1 MCINIIGVVLKYK
14 QVVFGLQTY
23 GEQSGAVY
31 SNCGQLKQREC
42 PVGALFRKCG
52 PVNFMNGRAR
62 LFCTDNQLGSIRTSD
77 LVNKQA
83 SQPVS
88 VILLDGAAIS
98 ACGELETAQPQVARV
113 EFKNDVIN
121 GQIVFYQA
129 SPNDRTY
136 ARTYVTGLRRM
147 NVSMEIRTDGDG
159 TCASVAGTSLLKKP
173 GSSTTIVGRPVGEVK
188 TGDAVVLGNLST
200 KLRIPPGSQS
210 YRVTTSTPY
219 LPLFGP
225 YSVVGNTLVL
235 TNANGED
242 LACGLIVR
250 WNDYP
255 TGLAASILGYQ
266 NEHPYK

>member
-1 MCINIIGVVLKYK
+1 
-14 QVVFGLQTY
+14 
-23 GEQSGAVY
+23 
-31 SNCGQLKQREC
+31 
-42 PVGALFRKCG
+42 
-52 PVNFMNGRAR
+52 MNGRAR

-88 VILLDGAAIS
+88 VTILDGAAIS
-98 ACGELETAQPQVARV
+98 ACGELEAAQPQVARV
-113 EFKNDVIN
+113 EFKNSVIN
-121 GQIVFYQA
+121 GQIAFYQA

-147 NVSMEIRTDGDG
+147 NVTMEIRAGGDG
-159 TCASVAGTSLLKKP
+159 TCASVDGGSLLRKP
-173 GSSTTIVGRPVGEVK
+173 GSSRAIGRPVGVVK

-225 YSVVGNTLVL
+225 YSIVDNTLVL
-235 TNANGED
+235 TNANGQE

-250 WNDYP
+250 WYDYP
-255 TGLAASILGYQ
+255 SGLAASILGYQ

>member
-1 MCINIIGVVLKYK
+1 
-14 QVVFGLQTY
+14 
-23 GEQSGAVY
+23 
-31 SNCGQLKQREC
+31 
-42 PVGALFRKCG
+42 
-52 PVNFMNGRAR
+52 MNNRAR

-77 LVNKQA
+77 LVNKKA

-88 VILLDGAAIS
+88 VTILLGAAVA
-98 ACGELETAQPQVARV
+98 ACGELEAAQPQVARV
-113 EFKNDVIN
+113 EFKNNVIN

-136 ARTYVTGLRRM
+136 ARTYITGLRGM
-147 NVSMEIRTDGDG
+147 NVAMEIRAGGDG
-159 TCASVAGTSLLKKP
+159 TCASVAGRSLLRKP
-173 GSSTTIVGRPVGEVK
+173 GSSRPIIGRPVGAVK

-219 LPLFGP
+219 VPLFGP
-225 YSVVGNTLVL
+225 YAVVGNTLVL

-250 WNDYP
+250 WSDYP
-255 TGLAASILGYQ
+255 SGMAASILGYQ
-266 NEHPYK
+266 NEHQ

>member
-1 MCINIIGVVLKYK
+1 MAFELQIYYGQEINVD
-14 QVVFGLQTY
+14 
-23 GEQSGAVY
+23 Y
-31 SNCGQLKQREC
+31 SECSAQKQRAC
-42 PVGALFRKCG
+42 PVGDLSRKCG
-52 PVNFMNGRAR
+52 QINFINGRAR

-88 VILLDGAAIS
+88 VAFTDAASLSAPIL
-98 ACGELETAQPQVARV
+98 ACGELEAVQPQVARV
-113 EFKNDVIN
+113 EFQSANRVIN

-136 ARTYVTGLRRM
+136 ARTYVTGLRGM
-147 NVSMEIRTDGDG
+147 NVRMEIRVNGDG
-159 TCASVAGTSLLKKP
+159 TCTSVSGASLLRKP
-173 GSSTTIVGRPVGEVK
+173 GSSTTIIGRPVGAVK

-235 TNANGED
+235 TDANGQE

-266 NEHPYK
+266 NQNP

>member
-1 MCINIIGVVLKYK
+1 
-14 QVVFGLQTY
+14 
-23 GEQSGAVY
+23 
-31 SNCGQLKQREC
+31 
-42 PVGALFRKCG
+42 
-52 PVNFMNGRAR
+52 MNGRAR

-88 VILLDGAAIS
+88 VTISEAAAIS
-98 ACGELETAQPQVARV
+98 ACGELEASQPQVARV
-113 EFKNDVIN
+113 EFRSDNRIIN

-136 ARTYVTGLRRM
+136 ARTYITGLRRM
-147 NVSMEIRTDGDG
+147 NVTMEIRANGDG
-159 TCASVAGTSLLKKP
+159 TCASVPRGSLLRKP
-173 GSSTTIVGRPVGEVK
+173 GSSRIIGRPVGAVK

-225 YSVVGNTLVL
+225 YSVVNNTLVL
-235 TNANGED
+235 TNASGQE
-242 LACGLIVR
+242 LACGSIVR

-266 NEHPYK
+266 NQNPYK